1 MGNLKN
7 LKKNPISSILGLMII
22 IFAGVLLFIPTLYDI
37 PLWGIAIIAVSGTL
51 LLFAEDKF
59 ISILTLGLSK
69 FVNNKTENN
78 NIKANRVGGELGKKD
93 DEEGGTP

>member
-7 LKKNPISSILGLMII
+7 FKKNPISSVLGLLII

-59 ISILTLGLSK
+59 ISILTLGLSR
-69 FVNNKTENN
+69 FVNNKTESN